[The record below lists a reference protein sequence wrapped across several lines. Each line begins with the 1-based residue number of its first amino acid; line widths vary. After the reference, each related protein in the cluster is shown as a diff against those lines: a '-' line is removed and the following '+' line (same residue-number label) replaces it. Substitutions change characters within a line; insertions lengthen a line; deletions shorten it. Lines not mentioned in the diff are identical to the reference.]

1 MFSYLYLSILS
12 FYMLKLLL
20 IVDTFYVKLQ
30 SDINIPF
37 EE

>member
-12 FYMLKLLL
+12 FYMLKLL